1 LYQNSKSH
9 WNRTIHGM
17 VYNALKL
24 FMELNPDLFD
34 ETMQQYKQRKIDEQQ
49 HAVERYESWKRIRAR
64 ALQNANGHL
73 PEGFAEDE
81 PLPPPPPSP
90 DGDIVDLAMDL
101 NAVSIDG
108 EVPHELDDSG
118 IERVPTADPG
128 LDRPLPEVGTSL
140 EQSPLGGGAH
150 VRRRS
155 VLPVDPTVLRDLQ
168 AHRSLDDGL
177 GPRAG

>member
-1 LYQNSKSH
+1 
-9 WNRTIHGM
+9 M

-34 ETMQQYKQRKIDEQQ
+34 ETLQQYKQRKIECVVCRVLSNLYLIIPRSERQ
-49 HAVERYESWKRIRAR
+49 HAMDKYEGWKKIRAT

-81 PLPPPPPSP
+81 PQPPPPPPP
-90 DGDIVDLAMDL
+90 DDNDIVDLAMDL

-108 EVPHELDDSG
+108 DVPHELDDSG

-128 LDRPLPEVGTSL
+128 LDVSGRI
-140 EQSPLGGGAH
+140 
-150 VRRRS
+150 
-155 VLPVDPTVLRDLQ
+155 
-168 AHRSLDDGL
+168 
-177 GPRAG
+177 

>member
-1 LYQNSKSH
+1 
-9 WNRTIHGM
+9 M

-34 ETMQQYKQRKIDEQQ
+34 ETLQQYKQRKIECVACGISLKLYLNTPRSERQ
-49 HAVERYESWKRIRAR
+49 HAVERYEGWKKIRAR
-64 ALQNANGHL
+64 AVQNANGHL

-81 PLPPPPPSP
+81 PQPPPPPP
-90 DGDIVDLAMDL
+90 PDDGDIVDLAMDL

-128 LDRPLPEVGTSL
+128 LDVSGRI
-140 EQSPLGGGAH
+140 
-150 VRRRS
+150 
-155 VLPVDPTVLRDLQ
+155 
-168 AHRSLDDGL
+168 
-177 GPRAG
+177 